1 MSGRF
6 IAYVTMIA
14 MLALS
19 IAGNVAHT
27 FHLDPEPG
35 VRKLIYA
42 IAWPVMVWLGVE
54 LFVRVPWKDIL
65 THKLVRWVGILL
77 VAAIAALVSYRHL
90 RGLLL
95 ADGEEWTVYTFAP
108 LAVDGLMLMATLALL
123 LTRKVPAEVPALEDL
138 EGPEVPAIRVP
149 AEVPSMK
156 VPEVP
161 APVKVPALAEV
172 PAEDPRPVSPAPA
185 RVPAL
190 RGQWDAH
197 KAVRLILEGHMT
209 DLEISRDLGI
219 SDQQIKRT
227 RRGVTLLRQDPRAE
241 VPKSWKVPAAVVD
254 IIKREV
260 IR

>member
-1 MSGRF
+1 MGGRF

-14 MLALS
+14 MLVLS
-19 IAGNVAHT
+19 IAGNIAHT
-27 FHLDPEPG
+27 FHLNPNPG
-35 VRKLIYA
+35 GRELVYA
-42 IAWPVMVWLGVE
+42 IMWPVMVWLGVE
-54 LFVRVPWKDIL
+54 MFVRVPWRDVL

-95 ADGEEWTVYTFAP
+95 ADGEEWTVYTFGP

-123 LTRKVPAEVPALEDL
+123 LTRKVPVLPA
-138 EGPEVPAIRVP
+138 PEVPSVDPAPIKVP
-149 AEVPSMK
+149 AEVPSVK

-161 APVKVPALAEV
+161 APAKVPALAEV

-185 RVPAL
+185 RVPVL
-190 RGQWDAH
+190 RGQWDVH
-197 KAVRLILEGHMT
+197 KAVRMLLDPNGGT
-209 DLEISRDLGI
+209 DAAVAAAAGVGI
-219 SDQQIKRT
+219 KSIQRT
-227 RRGVTLLRQDPRAE
+227 RAAVRILREDPRAE
-241 VPKSWKVPAAVVD
+241 VPKTLKVPAAVVD